1 MAAVVAVVNL
11 LLMLLLLAMLVI
23 LRVRACVRVCGE
35 GEEGGHHALGVV
47 NFLLDKPRIDD
58 VVDAVNGQGS
68 LGNVGGNHHLRGR
81 NTRAQHVK
89 E

>member
-11 LLMLLLLAMLVI
+11 LLLLLLALQVI

-35 GEEGGHHALGVV
+35 GEEGGYHALGVV